1 LLIIKFKRRLWD
13 KNQYN
18 NKNRVMFDKIHRY
31 CPGGIQHYNH
41 NGSNLMLF
49 TFQAENEKN
58 LYQKKEK

>member
-1 LLIIKFKRRLWD
+1 
-13 KNQYN
+13 
-18 NKNRVMFDKIHRY
+18 MFDKIHRY

-58 LYQKKEK
+58 LYKKKEKIK